1 MRHQLLLVLTVSL
14 CAIAV
19 NSSPALKPDLPK
31 AKDPLFDKMLAET
44 SGRPTPDAHDPRF
57 NKMLPDPDN
66 NLIADDSDEDDE
78 EEEDLLNDDI
88 LPEKALD
95 LNPKYAQ
102 KANKD
107 KPEVSTVG
115 SVAVNKVK
123 INEDIDNYEAQ
134 LLKGNGKKLPVI
146 AIDDDELPQ
155 VEDLA
160 GEIILPLVSSTN
172 LPLVEITSSPS
183 STTAKASTTEG
194 DESYDDD
201 DEYDD
206 ESDEAIDFSGV
217 DKVLAQPI

>member
-44 SGRPTPDAHDPRF
+44 SRPIPNAHDPRF

-66 NLIADDSDEDDE
+66 NLIADGSDEDEDE
-78 EEEDLLNDDI
+78 EGDLLNDDI

-102 KANKD
+102 KAANKD

-123 INEDIDNYEAQ
+123 INDDIDNYEAQ
-134 LLKGNGKKLPVI
+134 LLKGNGKKL
-146 AIDDDELPQ
+146 
-155 VEDLA
+155 
-160 GEIILPLVSSTN
+160 VSSQAT
-172 LPLVEITSSPS
+172 TSGWI
-183 STTAKASTTEG
+183 A
-194 DESYDDD
+194 
-201 DEYDD
+201 
-206 ESDEAIDFSGV
+206 
-217 DKVLAQPI
+217 

>member
-44 SGRPTPDAHDPRF
+44 SRPVPDAHDPRF

-66 NLIADDSDEDDE
+66 NLTADDSDEDE
-78 EEEDLLNDDI
+78 EDEDLLNDDI

-102 KANKD
+102 KAT

-115 SVAVNKVK
+115 ESIGQRDILFFVA
-123 INEDIDNYEAQ
+123 
-134 LLKGNGKKLPVI
+134 
-146 AIDDDELPQ
+146 
-155 VEDLA
+155 
-160 GEIILPLVSSTN
+160 
-172 LPLVEITSSPS
+172 
-183 STTAKASTTEG
+183 
-194 DESYDDD
+194 
-201 DEYDD
+201 
-206 ESDEAIDFSGV
+206 
-217 DKVLAQPI
+217 